1 MHWST
6 FVVAFAS
13 SAIPSLA
20 APSPTRHVLHEKRA
34 GELHLWEKR
43 DRATPSQVLPIRIGL
58 RQRNIE
64 NAERYIHEVA
74 DPTSPNFGKHWS
86 AEKVANMFAPT
97 SETKGAVVKWLVDS
111 GIERPRI
118 SLSKGHNWV
127 QFDGTVEEAEH
138 LFATEYWHYQHVEDG
153 GLRLAVDSYSLP
165 DHVQKH
171 VDFVMPTIQLDGMK
185 PVANTNHGRDT
196 SAIIPGGASLGS
208 MPCGSLIT
216 IECLRKLYKFPEGK
230 TAADGNKIGIAEWAD
245 YLYEPDLPLY
255 FKNFTTPE
263 IAADTRPEFVAID
276 GGLRANLTTVSQG
289 SGVEA
294 ALDVQAAYS
303 IVHPQQVRYY
313 QVGDGIN
320 VDSVGTFNI
329 FLDAL
334 DESYCT
340 YEGGDQPYVDP
351 AYPDPNDNEMG
362 YQGPLQCG
370 GAPKSNVISVSYG
383 QIEGALPYF
392 YQVRQCHE
400 WMKLGL
406 QGVSVIYASGDSGVA
421 NRYNAGY
428 PNSCLNAEEQYVDN
442 NGTRY
447 SPSFPVNCPY
457 ITAVGA
463 TTLIGN
469 DTDSGERAV
478 SRPGTGPAN
487 AYYSG
492 GGFSNYF
499 PVPSYQASAVGHFM
513 KNYAP
518 RYGPNVYNDTGRARG
533 FPDVAAIGLNVATVW
548 NGSTYGVGGTSAS
561 APIFAGIVTL
571 LNEARIAIGKGP
583 IGFLN
588 PTLYRHPEAFND
600 ITVGDNPG
608 CGTGG
613 FNATPGWDPVTGL
626 GTPNYEKLLPIFLRL
641 P

>member
-1 MHWST
+1 MRVPT
-6 FVVAFAS
+6 LLAGLAC
-13 SAIPSLA
+13 SAIPALA
-20 APSPTRHVLHEKRA
+20 APSSSGHVLHEKRD
-34 GELHLWEKR
+34 GEPHLWQKR

-58 RQRNIE
+58 RQRNLE
-64 NAERYIHEVA
+64 NAESYIYEVA
-74 DPTSPNFGKHWS
+74 DPNSPNFGKHWS
-86 AEKVANMFAPT
+86 AEKVANTFAPST
-97 SETKGAVVKWLVDS
+97 ETKNTVVSWLVDA
-111 GIERPRI
+111 GIQRNRI

-127 QFDGTVEEAEH
+127 EFDGTVEEAEA
-138 LFATEYWHYQHVEDG
+138 LFATEYWHYQHVENG
-153 GLRLAVDSYSLP
+153 GLRLAVDAYSLP
-165 DHVQKH
+165 KHVQQH
-171 VDFVMPTIQLDGMK
+171 VDFVMPTVQLDGLK
-185 PVANTNHGRDT
+185 PVANTNHGRGT
-196 SAIIPGGASLGS
+196 TAIIPGGASLGS
-208 MPCGSLIT
+208 LPCGKLIT
-216 IECLRKLYKFPEGK
+216 IDCLRKLYKFPVGK
-230 TAADGNKIGIAEWAD
+230 KSAVSNKIGIAEWAD
-245 YLYEPDLPLY
+245 YLYEPDLPIY
-255 FKNFTTPE
+255 FKNFTNPQ
-263 IAADTRPEFVAID
+263 IPADTKPEFVAID
-276 GGLRANLTTVSQG
+276 GGLTANLTTIAIG

-334 DESYCT
+334 DASYCT

-351 AYPDPNDNEMG
+351 AYPDPNDNNLG

-383 QIEGALPYF
+383 QIEGALPEF
-392 YQVRQCHE
+392 YQVRQCNE

-421 NRYNAGY
+421 NRYNSGY
-428 PNSCLNAEEQYVDN
+428 PNSCLNANNLFVDN

-457 ITAVGA
+457 ITSVGA

-478 SRPGTGPAN
+478 SVPGSGPAN

-492 GGFSNYF
+492 GGFSNIF
-499 PVPSYQASAVGHFM
+499 PVPSYQASAVSTFM
-513 KNYAP
+513 KKYAP
-518 RYGPNVYNDTGRARG
+518 KYGPNVYNDTGKARG
-533 FPDVAAIGLNVATVW
+533 FPDVAAIGLSVATVW

-561 APIFAGIVTL
+561 APIFASIVNL
-571 LNEARIAIGKGP
+571 LNEERIAIGKGP

-588 PTLYRHPEAFND
+588 PTLYKHPQAFND
-600 ITVGDNPG
+600 ITIGNNPG

-626 GTPNYEKLLPIFLRL
+626 GTPNYEKLLPIFLSL